1 MSGSGRAVTV
11 EARAASGRWP
21 GFGRVLTLVVTIVG
35 ALLILVPLLWAVS
48 GSLRTE
54 ADYRQLPIA
63 LLPRQLS
70 FDAYAKVLSDGDL
83 PRGFLNSV
91 IVGSIEVTAVLL
103 TSSLAGYVFARKLF
117 WGKDALF
124 LFVLASTMVPFTM
137 LLIPLYLQFIDI
149 GFTDNYV
156 AIALPTAVSAY
167 GIFLCRQFIR
177 GIPRDLFD
185 AATVDGAGDL
195 AVYREIVL
203 PLARPVLSALAIFTL
218 IVSFN
223 SLLWPLVIVTDADL
237 FTLPLVLASYARQGE
252 AIVFTEILAAGVVGS
267 IPLVVAFLVLQRNFV
282 KGISLTGMGGH

>member
-1 MSGSGRAVTV
+1 MTV
-11 EARAASGRWP
+11 EARAAGGRLGW
-21 GFGRVLTLVVTIVG
+21 GRIVTLAVTIVG
-35 ALLILVPLLWAVS
+35 VSLILVPIAWAVV
-48 GSLRTE
+48 GSLKTE
-54 ADYRQLPIA
+54 ADYRQLPIQI
-63 LLPRQLS
+63 LPRQVS
-70 FDAYAKVLSDGDL
+70 FDAYAKVLGDGAL

-91 IVGSIEVTAVLL
+91 IVATIEVAAVLL
-103 TSSLAGYVFARKLF
+103 TSALAGYVFARKMF

-149 GFTDNYV
+149 GFTDNYL

-185 AATVDGAGDL
+185 AAMIDGAGDL
-195 AVYREIVL
+195 TVFREVVL

-267 IPLVVAFLVLQRNFV
+267 VPLVVAFLVLQRNFV
-282 KGISLTGMGGH
+282 KGISLTGLGGH

>member
-1 MSGSGRAVTV
+1 MTVESRSAGGRMSWGRMLTLAVTI
-11 EARAASGRWP
+11 AA
-21 GFGRVLTLVVTIVG
+21 
-35 ALLILVPLLWAVS
+35 AILVLVPIIWAVL
-48 GSLRTE
+48 GSLKTE

-63 LLPRQLS
+63 ILPRQVS
-70 FDAYAKVLSDGDL
+70 FDAYRTVLSDGDL

-91 IVGSIEVTAVLL
+91 IVATIEVTAVLL
-103 TSSLAGYVFARKLF
+103 TSSLAGYVFARKMF

-137 LLIPLYLQFIDI
+137 LLIPLYLQFVDI
-149 GFTDNYV
+149 GFTDNYL
-156 AIALPTAVSAY
+156 AIVLPTAVSAY

-185 AATVDGAGDL
+185 AAMIDGAGDL
-195 AVYREIVL
+195 TVFREIVL
-203 PLARPVLSALAIFTL
+203 PIARPVLSALAIFTL

-223 SLLWPLVIVTDADL
+223 SLIWPLVIVNDADL

-252 AIVFTEILAAGVVGS
+252 AIIFTEILAAGVVGS

-282 KGISLTGMGGH
+282 KGISLTGLGGH

>member
-1 MSGSGRAVTV
+1 MTV
-11 EARAASGRWP
+11 EARAAGGRIGW
-21 GFGRVLTLVVTIVG
+21 GRVLTLVVTI
-35 ALLILVPLLWAVS
+35 AAAILVLIPIIWAVT
-48 GSLRTE
+48 GSLKTE
-54 ADYRQLPIA
+54 ADYRQLPIQV
-63 LLPRQLS
+63 LPRELS
-70 FDAYAKVLSDGDL
+70 FDAYRTVLSDGDL
-83 PRGFLNSV
+83 PRGFLNSI
-91 IVGSIEVTAVLL
+91 IVATIEVAAVLL
-103 TSSLAGYVFARKLF
+103 TSSLAGYVFARKMF

-137 LLIPLYLQFIDI
+137 LLIPLYLQFIDL

-156 AIALPTAVSAY
+156 AIALPTAISAY

-185 AATVDGAGDL
+185 AAMIDGAGDL
-195 AVYREIVL
+195 TVFREIVL

-223 SLLWPLVIVTDADL
+223 SLLWPLVIVNDADL

-267 IPLVVAFLVLQRNFV
+267 VPLVVAFLVLQRNFV
-282 KGISLTGMGGH
+282 KGISLTGLGGH

>member
-1 MSGSGRAVTV
+1 MSTV
-11 EARAASGRWP
+11 EARAARGRWP
-21 GFGRVLTLVVTIVG
+21 GWGRILTIAVTLIG
-35 ALLILVPLLWAVS
+35 ALIILVPIVWAVA
-48 GSLRTE
+48 GSLKTE
-54 ADYRQLPIA
+54 TDYREIPIQI
-63 LLPRQLS
+63 LPRQIS
-70 FDAYAKVLSDGDL
+70 FDAYAKVLRDGSL
-83 PRGFLNSV
+83 PRGFLNS
-91 IVGSIEVTAVLL
+91 IVVATIEVTAVLL
-103 TSSLAGYVFARKLF
+103 TSSLAGYVFARKMF

-137 LLIPLYLQFIDI
+137 LLIPLYLQFIAL
-149 GFTDNYV
+149 GFTDNYL

-185 AATVDGAGDL
+185 AAVIDGAGDL

-223 SLLWPLVIVTDADL
+223 SLLWPLVIITDRSL
-237 FTLPLVLASYARQGE
+237 VTLPLVLSAYARQGE
-252 AIVFTEILAAGVVGS
+252 AIVFTEILAAGVLGS

-282 KGISLTGMGGH
+282 KGISLTGLGGH